1 MAVGTVADALL
12 VHYGCV
18 PVLRLRHSVLELRVT
33 RSGGRVPGEF
43 QISHFS
49 SASHISISA
58 TSISATYTVQKA
70 PRVVVSLVRRGV
82 EADLVGWSGLA
93 FGYLAACPSIHTSL
107 HGKTW

>member
-49 SASHISISA
+49 SASHISTEGHFCYVHCSKSPA
-58 TSISATYTVQKA
+58 C
-70 PRVVVSLVRRGV
+70 L
-82 EADLVGWSGLA
+82 GLA
-93 FGYLAACPSIHTSL
+93 RPTRG
-107 HGKTW
+107 